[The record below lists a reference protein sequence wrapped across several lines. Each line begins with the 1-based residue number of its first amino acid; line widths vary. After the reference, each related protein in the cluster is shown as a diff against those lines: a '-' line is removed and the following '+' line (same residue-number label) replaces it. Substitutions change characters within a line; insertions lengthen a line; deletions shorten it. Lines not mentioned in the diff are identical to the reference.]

1 MEKSSSFYDWEHQ
14 FRKNNKREIKK
25 SKEKY
30 SVNSLGISDSNF
42 KNFIKKWKEENIE

>member
-1 MEKSSSFYDWEHQ
+1 MEKASSFYDWEHQ
-14 FRKNNKREIKK
+14 FRKREIKK

-42 KNFIKKWKEENIE
+42 KNFIKKWKENNIA